1 MSAYVGGEQ
10 GGRWPP
16 ALRRALTFI
25 HEHADSDIG
34 LSDIAASADLTPRSI
49 QYLFR
54 RHLGVSPLEYLRRI
68 RLERAHRD
76 LQAAN
81 PAVDTVNAIAGRW
94 GFTHAGRFSMAYKQ
108 MFGRPPSTTLRD

>member
-1 MSAYVGGEQ
+1 MSEYVGAEQ

-34 LSDIAASADLTPRSI
+34 LSDIAAATDLTPRSI

-81 PAVDTVNAIAGRW
+81 PAVDTVNAIAGR
-94 GFTHAGRFSMAYKQ
+94 
-108 MFGRPPSTTLRD
+108 